1 MTDSQAPVLRH
12 LAANLKRLRQSA
24 GFSQEHLA
32 RLSGVSRR
40 MLVGMEAGDSNV
52 SLSTLDKVAAAL
64 GVLLPDLIRE
74 AGDGPPRPVLAWAGQ
89 RKGSEAHLLQTV
101 PASRLAELWEW
112 VLMPGED
119 YTSSADP
126 AGWYEMVLVLEGCLR
141 IVFQDREVILGPGE
155 SLAYRSDRP
164 FDYRP
169 ADETRV
175 RFIRNVVI

>member
-32 RLSGVSRR
+32 RTSGVSRR

-64 GVLLPDLIRE
+64 GVLLPDLITE
-74 AGDGPPRPVLAWAGQ
+74 QGEGPPRPVLAWAGSHA
-89 RKGSEAHLLQTV
+89 GSAAHLLQTV

-112 VLMPGED
+112 VLMPGEC

-126 AGWYEMVLVLEGCLR
+126 AGWYEMVLVLEGGLR
-141 IVFQDREVILGPGE
+141 IIFADRMVSLTPGE
-155 SLAYRSDRP
+155 SFAYRSDQP

-169 ADETRV
+169 EGEARV